1 MKKYLITFLII
12 LLLTALT
19 GKIFDIFLKKHYGL
33 GDPVLYEYSK
43 IVGYKIKPSQKLKR
57 LGNNIYINSI
67 GMRSNSEWDY
77 DNDNFKILFFGDSVT
92 YGGSIVSNKNLFS
105 EIVCKNLN
113 DNNSQ
118 LKSICGNLGVNGY
131 GIEQISRKIK
141 YKKINNENFLVITLI
156 ENDLVRGFNSLG
168 SQPYWSKNIPGFYP
182 AITEVIMIILEKTRN
197 NLRFIFDNNLSEYG
211 SELYYNDILNELKHT
226 LKSNNKNF
234 LIIYSP
240 EKSEINKNKNS
251 FFKNYLKNNFI
262 NFIDLSDQKYALNKE
277 IFHDDVHLNRL
288 GHKLYG
294 DIISKEI
301 LKILNIN

>member
-1 MKKYLITFLII
+1 MKKYFITFLII
-12 LLLTALT
+12 LLLTILT
-19 GKIFDIFLKKHYGL
+19 GKIFDIFLNKYYGL
-33 GDPVLYEYSK
+33 GSPVLYEYSK

-57 LGNNIYINSI
+57 LGNDIKINSI
-67 GMRSNSEWDY
+67 GMRSNSEW
-77 DNDNFKILFFGDSVT
+77 NDDKKDLKILFFGDSVT
-92 YGGSIVSNKNLFS
+92 YGGSIVSNEDLFT
-105 EIVCKNLN
+105 EIICKNL
-113 DNNSQ
+113 DSNSQ
-118 LKSICGNLGVNGY
+118 FKSKCGNYGTNGY
-131 GIEQISRKIK
+131 GIEQISKKIK
-141 YKKINNENFLVITLI
+141 YKNINNEDFLVITLI
-156 ENDLVRGFNSLG
+156 ENDLIRGFNSLG
-168 SQPYWSKNIPGFYP
+168 SQPYWSKDIPGFYP

-262 NFIDLSDQKYALNKE
+262 NFVDLSDQKYALNKE